1 MSKPVLELKDVSVHF
16 HNGPAGVLRALHQV
30 SLTLERGEILAIV
43 GECGSGRSTLA
54 EVLDL
59 LWGGEETLVVVEL
72 PPEAR
77 LVASDEL
84 HFTGLGT
91 SNPRLRLPSGEEY
104 VGRYEESVGDLLVMK
119 PGEDGAQLVGKSE
132 TRLIFR
138 RADARAR

>member
-1 MSKPVLELKDVSVHF
+1 MRAVPDQSHKDSSFAVT
-16 HNGPAGVLRALHQV
+16 RALA
-30 SLTLERGEILAIV
+30 TM
-43 GECGSGRSTLA
+43 A
-54 EVLDL
+54 EADAEE
-59 LWGGEETLVVVEL
+59 EETLVVVEL

>member
-1 MSKPVLELKDVSVHF
+1 M
-16 HNGPAGVLRALHQV
+16 A
-30 SLTLERGEILAIV
+30 TM
-43 GECGSGRSTLA
+43 A
-54 EVLDL
+54 EADAEE
-59 LWGGEETLVVVEL
+59 EETLVVVEL